1 MLACSPV
8 NVPARLRL
16 PPPSREFVCRA
27 AFVGLL
33 VIAVHQLRFQL
44 LRFLTS
50 EAVLRISS
58 ALGITTQ
65 RISFDTIRVHSQ
77 LVSFVVSCT
86 FIDVVVGTIALLWDY
101 KKPRFKEAFRM
112 ALFVLI
118 LLAFNLT
125 RLEVAQ
131 ILYSLG
137 VPWILADEVLGGIAY
152 FAVWI
157 FIWRHRTW
165 DLTSSAHLVSP
176 N

>member
-1 MLACSPV
+1 LA
-8 NVPARLRL
+8 A
-16 PPPSREFVCRA
+16 
-27 AFVGLL
+27 LL
-33 VIAVHQLRFQL
+33 VIAAHQLRL
-44 LRFLTS
+44 GWLRFLTS

-58 ALGITTQ
+58 TLGITTQ
-65 RISFDTIRVHSQ
+65 RISFDTIRVHSE

-101 KKPRFKEAFRM
+101 KKPWFKEAFRM
-112 ALFVLI
+112 AVCVLV

-125 RLEVAQ
+125 RLEAAQ
-131 ILYSLG
+131 LLYSVG

-157 FIWRHRTW
+157 FIWRHRSW
-165 DLTSSAHLVSP
+165 DLISPAHLASP